1 MSNSSLVS
9 YTKLS
14 PNYSSGRGGNSIYI
28 FTPHCVVGQVTVE
41 RLGEIFAKPAR
52 QASSNYG
59 IGKDGRV
66 ALYVDEKNR
75 SWCTSS
81 KWNDQRAITVE
92 CASDATAPYAF
103 KEVVFNRLIDLLVD
117 CCQRNGKN
125 KVLWFGDK
133 NKSINYK
140 PKSNEM
146 LLTVHRWFDNR
157 SCIPVESELL
167 TKNGWVKLSDI
178 QVGDE
183 VASADLDNLNITF
196 EEVYDKVEDKRQDTY
211 TCRDLTATK
220 DHRMVYR
227 TQYNKKY
234 RVDFYNNLLN
244 DCAPNKNYIPLAG
257 TSNFEGL
264 SFSEEMES
272 FLIATQ
278 ADGHYM
284 YDKKA
289 DGEKGYYGVEFHF
302 RKERKIERIKDILEA
317 LHFPYKETNQS
328 DGSTKIRVY
337 NFDNINIVND
347 ICEKYLKDKCFTWDW
362 LMMSP
367 EQAEFFLSE
376 ILEWDGCQRANSYCS
391 KQKINLDV
399 VNAIAAINNV
409 GSRVVGDEVQ
419 FRDTPYMTLS
429 CDVKR
434 NNHVSKT
441 TVSCVSVK
449 TGLILIRQN
458 GKTFVVGNCPGD
470 WMYSRM
476 GKLADEANKRLQ
488 KQPTPTPTPPTPTPT
503 EDLYRVRLTWDD
515 KGSQKGAFK
524 DYDNAKKCADA
535 NPGYS
540 VFNSKGEC
548 LYTSPKKEKF
558 KVRVT
563 INDLNIRAGAGTN
576 YPVVGVTGK
585 GVFTIVET
593 SPGQGS
599 VKGWGK
605 LLSGKGW
612 ISLDY
617 CTRL

>member
-157 SCIPVESELL
+157 SC
-167 TKNGWVKLSDI
+167 
-178 QVGDE
+178 
-183 VASADLDNLNITF
+183 
-196 EEVYDKVEDKRQDTY
+196 
-211 TCRDLTATK
+211 
-220 DHRMVYR
+220 
-227 TQYNKKY
+227 
-234 RVDFYNNLLN
+234 
-244 DCAPNKNYIPLAG
+244 
-257 TSNFEGL
+257 
-264 SFSEEMES
+264 
-272 FLIATQ
+272 
-278 ADGHYM
+278 
-284 YDKKA
+284 
-289 DGEKGYYGVEFHF
+289 
-302 RKERKIERIKDILEA
+302 
-317 LHFPYKETNQS
+317 
-328 DGSTKIRVY
+328 
-337 NFDNINIVND
+337 
-347 ICEKYLKDKCFTWDW
+347 
-362 LMMSP
+362 
-367 EQAEFFLSE
+367 
-376 ILEWDGCQRANSYCS
+376 
-391 KQKINLDV
+391 
-399 VNAIAAINNV
+399 
-409 GSRVVGDEVQ
+409 
-419 FRDTPYMTLS
+419 
-429 CDVKR
+429 
-434 NNHVSKT
+434 
-441 TVSCVSVK
+441 
-449 TGLILIRQN
+449 
-458 GKTFVVGNCPGD
+458 PGD
-470 WMYSRM
+470 WMYARM

-515 KGSQKGAFK
+515 KDSQKGAFK

-605 LLSGKGW
+605 LLSGMGW

>member
-92 CASDATAPYAF
+92 CASDATEPYAF
-103 KEVVFNRLIDLLVD
+103 KEVVYERLVDLLVD
-117 CCQRNGKN
+117 CCKRNGKT
-125 KVLWFGDK
+125 KVLWFNDK

-140 PKSNEM
+140 PKGNEM
-146 LLTVHRWFDNR
+146 LLTVHRWFDKNR
-157 SCIPVESELL
+157 SCP
-167 TKNGWVKLSDI
+167 
-178 QVGDE
+178 
-183 VASADLDNLNITF
+183 
-196 EEVYDKVEDKRQDTY
+196 
-211 TCRDLTATK
+211 
-220 DHRMVYR
+220 
-227 TQYNKKY
+227 
-234 RVDFYNNLLN
+234 
-244 DCAPNKNYIPLAG
+244 G
-257 TSNFEGL
+257 T
-264 SFSEEMES
+264 
-272 FLIATQ
+272 
-278 ADGHYM
+278 
-284 YDKKA
+284 
-289 DGEKGYYGVEFHF
+289 
-302 RKERKIERIKDILEA
+302 
-317 LHFPYKETNQS
+317 
-328 DGSTKIRVY
+328 
-337 NFDNINIVND
+337 
-347 ICEKYLKDKCFTWDW
+347 
-362 LMMSP
+362 
-367 EQAEFFLSE
+367 
-376 ILEWDGCQRANSYCS
+376 
-391 KQKINLDV
+391 
-399 VNAIAAINNV
+399 
-409 GSRVVGDEVQ
+409 
-419 FRDTPYMTLS
+419 
-429 CDVKR
+429 
-434 NNHVSKT
+434 
-441 TVSCVSVK
+441 
-449 TGLILIRQN
+449 
-458 GKTFVVGNCPGD
+458 
-470 WMYSRM
+470 WMFSRM
-476 GKLADEANKRLQ
+476 QRLADDANKRLGG
-488 KQPTPTPTPPTPTPT
+488 QPTPTPTPT

-515 KGSQKGAFK
+515 KDSQKGAFK
-524 DYDNAKKCADA
+524 DYNNAKKCADA

>member
-1 MSNSSLVS
+1 MSNSGLVS

-41 RLGEIFAKPAR
+41 RLGEIFARPAR
-52 QASSNYG
+52 KASSNYG

-146 LLTVHRWFDNR
+146 LLTVHRWFDKNR
-157 SCIPVESELL
+157 S
-167 TKNGWVKLSDI
+167 
-178 QVGDE
+178 
-183 VASADLDNLNITF
+183 
-196 EEVYDKVEDKRQDTY
+196 
-211 TCRDLTATK
+211 
-220 DHRMVYR
+220 
-227 TQYNKKY
+227 
-234 RVDFYNNLLN
+234 
-244 DCAPNKNYIPLAG
+244 
-257 TSNFEGL
+257 
-264 SFSEEMES
+264 
-272 FLIATQ
+272 
-278 ADGHYM
+278 
-284 YDKKA
+284 
-289 DGEKGYYGVEFHF
+289 
-302 RKERKIERIKDILEA
+302 
-317 LHFPYKETNQS
+317 
-328 DGSTKIRVY
+328 
-337 NFDNINIVND
+337 
-347 ICEKYLKDKCFTWDW
+347 
-362 LMMSP
+362 
-367 EQAEFFLSE
+367 
-376 ILEWDGCQRANSYCS
+376 
-391 KQKINLDV
+391 
-399 VNAIAAINNV
+399 
-409 GSRVVGDEVQ
+409 
-419 FRDTPYMTLS
+419 
-429 CDVKR
+429 
-434 NNHVSKT
+434 
-441 TVSCVSVK
+441 
-449 TGLILIRQN
+449 
-458 GKTFVVGNCPGD
+458 CPGD

-515 KGSQKGAFK
+515 KDSQKGAFK